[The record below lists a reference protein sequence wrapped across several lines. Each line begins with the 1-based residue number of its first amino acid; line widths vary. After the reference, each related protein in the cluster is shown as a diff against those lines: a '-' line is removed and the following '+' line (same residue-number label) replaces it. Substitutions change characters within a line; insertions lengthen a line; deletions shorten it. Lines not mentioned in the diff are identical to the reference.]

1 MTIFYIA
8 FAVALTA
15 LLLWAYFTAQRLNR
29 LHIRMDSALQNLQAA
44 LDLRATLTEALLPE
58 LASVAR
64 VAVALPLA
72 HNQYDRRAAKERRLS
87 EALAKH
93 VEGNTA
99 LPPQLIDANARVE
112 LAHRFYNDAVT
123 TTRTLRTRP
132 LVRICR
138 LGGTAPLPD
147 YFELAYVEVGEH

>member
-1 MTIFYIA
+1 MTIFYILL
-8 FAVALTA
+8 AVALTA

-29 LHIRMDSALQNLQAA
+29 LHIRTDAALQNLQAA
-44 LDLRATLTEALLPE
+44 LDLRASLAEALLPE
-58 LASVAR
+58 LAPVAR
-64 VAVALPLA
+64 SAAVLALS
-72 HNQYDRRAAKERRLS
+72 HGQYDRRAAQERRLS
-87 EALAKH
+87 EALSARAM
-93 VEGNTA
+93 GQGP
-99 LPPQLIDANARVE
+99 LPAQLIEANTRVG

-147 YFELAYVEVGEH
+147 YFELAYLEVGE